1 MTEEKNKAFEELLEE
16 YLPSQKELSSE
27 EICKGEIRVVRKDF
41 ILVDVGLKS
50 DGIISTSEFTA
61 EEQKKLKV
69 GDIVDVVVDKWADE
83 KGNIVLSKEKA
94 EKLRVW
100 EDVESAY
107 DNATL
112 VNGTIIARV
121 NGGLAVDIGVKAF
134 LPNSQ
139 VALRPIKNVDEFIG
153 KNFDFKVIKFDKKKG
168 NIVISRR
175 DLLEKEREALKTATL
190 EKLHEEAIIKGL
202 VKNITY
208 YGVFVDLGGI
218 DGLLHIT
225 DMSWG
230 RVNHPSEM
238 FKIGDEVDVKVL
250 KFDKDS
256 ERVSL
261 GVKQIS
267 EDPWEHAAE
276 KYAAEKVVRGNV
288 VSLEDYGAF
297 VELEKGIEGLI
308 HISEMSWTRR
318 IKHPNKMV
326 AIGDEVEVKILE
338 IDVEN
343 RRISLGM
350 KQTEPNPWELLKEK
364 YPINT
369 TVKGVIRNITD
380 FGLFVGVEDG
390 IDGLVRTTDITWD
403 RKLKHPSE
411 YYKKGDEVEAVVL
424 NIDSDK
430 QRFSLGIKQLL
441 EDPWKIFRD
450 KHVVGEKI
458 EVEVVKATDFGVF
471 VKVFESIEG
480 LVHKTEFEDENK
492 EYQTGDK
499 MEVII
504 KSISDT
510 DRKVSLSIKAVN
522 DDEAKKDIEQAAK
535 VEKVPERLGSFAD
548 AFKAAEDEKNE
559 ASVVAEEAPAE
570 EVVEEEAPA
579 EEVVEEEA
587 PAEEVVEEE
596 APAEEVVE
604 EEAPAEEVVEEEAP
618 AEEVVEEEKDEK
630 AE

>member
-1 MTEEKNKAFEELLEE
+1 MTDETKKSFGELLEE
-16 YLPSQKELSSE
+16 FLPSEKEVGSE
-27 EICKGEIRVVRKDF
+27 ELCKGEIRAVRKDF

-50 DGIISTSEFTA
+50 DGVISSSEFSQ
-61 EEQKKLKV
+61 EEFESLKV
-69 GDIVDVVVDKWADE
+69 GDEIEVVVDKWEDHT
-83 KGNIVLSKEKA
+83 GNICLSKEKA
-94 EKLRVW
+94 EKLKVW
-100 EDVESAY
+100 DFVERAY
-107 DNATL
+107 DDGSL
-112 VNGTIIARV
+112 VNGTIVARV

-139 VALRPIKNVDEFIG
+139 VALRPIKNVDELIG
-153 KNFDFKVIKFDKKKG
+153 RNFDFKVIKCDKKRG

-175 DLLEKEREALKTATL
+175 DFLEKEREELKKATL
-190 EKLHEEAIIKGL
+190 ENLVEGTIVKGL

-238 FKIGDEVDVKVL
+238 FKVGDEVDVKIL

-261 GVKQIS
+261 GIKQIS
-267 EDPWEHAAE
+267 EDPWIFASE
-276 KYAAEKVVRGNV
+276 KYGVGTVVKGEV

-318 IKHPNKMV
+318 IKHPGKIV

-350 KQTEPNPWELLKEK
+350 KQIEPNPWDLLREK

-369 TVKGVIRNITD
+369 VVKGVIRNITD

-390 IDGLVRTTDITWD
+390 IDGLVRTSDITWD

-424 NIDSDK
+424 NIDAEK
-430 QRFSLGIKQLL
+430 QRFSLGIKQLS
-441 EDPWKIFRD
+441 EDPWKIFKD
-450 KHVVGEKI
+450 QHNVGEKVT
-458 EVEVVKATDFGVF
+458 VEVVKTADFGVF
-471 VKVFESIEG
+471 VKVFDTIEG
-480 LVHKTEFEDENK
+480 LVHRSEFIDENK
-492 EYQTGDK
+492 EYKPGDT

-504 KSISDT
+504 KSISDA
-510 DRKVSLSIKAVN
+510 DRKVSLSIKAV
-522 DDEAKKDIEQAAK
+522 DDEELQKNLEETAKM
-535 VEKVPERLGSFAD
+535 EKIPEKLGSIAD
-548 AFKAAEDEKNE
+548 SFKAAENKT
-559 ASVVAEEAPAE
+559 VAEEPVAE
-570 EVVEEEAPA
+570 EPVA
-579 EEVVEEEA
+579 EEPVTEE
-587 PAEEVVEEE
+587 PVAEEPV
-596 APAEEVVE
+596 AEEPV
-604 EEAPAEEVVEEEAP
+604 AEEPV
-618 AEEVVEEEKDEK
+618 AEEPVTEEPVAEEPVTEEPVAEEK
-630 AE
+630 